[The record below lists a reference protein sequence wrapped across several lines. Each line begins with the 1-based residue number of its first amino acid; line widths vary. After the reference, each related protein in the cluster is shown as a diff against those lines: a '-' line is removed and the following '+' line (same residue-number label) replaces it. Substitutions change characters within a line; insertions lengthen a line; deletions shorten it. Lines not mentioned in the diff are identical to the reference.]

1 MKNRESKESIEAFNS
16 YLVEGVDS
24 KWREDN
30 AYRKA
35 NRAWLRKSAKI
46 AIKIGRALRDKG
58 LSQKNLAELLEV
70 SPQQVNKILKGREN
84 LKLETITKIESA
96 LGIEL
101 ISVISSDEIVVKK
114 SEGGMFFIHEG
125 LVRQTFKTSYIVKS
139 PSSIKIS
146 ENQKVSRKI
155 YAQGFSKERMIA
167 EESHYEMEG

>member
-1 MKNRESKESIEAFNS
+1 MKNKETKESIEAFNS

-46 AIKIGRALRDKG
+46 AIKIGRALREKG

-101 ISVISSDEIVVKK
+101 ISIISSDEMIVKK
-114 SEGGMFFIHEG
+114 DAGRMFFVDVEK
-125 LVRQTFKTSYIVKS
+125 TFKSTVIVKS
-139 PSSIKIS
+139 FSNVQIS
-146 ENQKVSRKI
+146 EKEKVSRKS

-167 EESHYEMEG
+167 EESHYVMEG